1 MQKCLKLQSCL
12 KMWFSTTVDKMWY
25 AIVAIYAKN
34 LLPSNSIV
42 SWWCF
47 VNDTGE
53 VVKENWQK
61 VTSWVKNAIMQV
73 KYFLNGPM
81 FNLLFYWEK
90 VTSYEKISNKSP
102 AKSKTSKKF

>member
-53 VVKENWQK
+53 VVKENDKKWQVGWK
-61 VTSWVKNAIMQV
+61 MPLCKWNTFWMGPCLIC
-73 KYFLNGPM
+73 YFT
-81 FNLLFYWEK
+81 ERK
-90 VTSYEKISNKSP
+90 
-102 AKSKTSKKF
+102 